1 MEVDLEEID
10 DGLPEG
16 FALLD
21 APGMQGRVVGQV
33 QGMAVVYETAEGI
46 QAGMSDTLG
55 GRRPQRLLHGQSSSF
70 LSLGFSLVRS
80 GHLTF
85 NSDDLCCYRT
95 DFLIGSETLDKTTGR
110 YAAAPCR
117 SGFSRENRG

>member
-1 MEVDLEEID
+1 MKTNLEEID

-16 FALLD
+16 LALLD
-21 APGMQGRVVGQV
+21 APGMQGRVVGQLQTV
-33 QGMAVVYETAEGI
+33 ALIDETPEGI
-46 QAGMSDTLG
+46 HSAGGDTLG

-95 DFLIGSETLDKTTGR
+95 DSLIGADVASLD
-110 YAAAPCR
+110 A
-117 SGFSRENRG
+117 